1 MAKGSRLVKMIVC
14 DMFGTVVKDCGAINK
29 ALDRTFSSQGIFLG
43 SSMRRHWFDSNMVNV
58 ISDTV
63 NEVCNRSPAGLEH
76 IIRQSET
83 IFRNELEKIYAEEK
97 PCVTLIDNNIPN
109 LFDEL
114 RKNDII
120 VALNTNFSEL
130 VQKNIMDQLSL
141 NHYVDDCISR
151 DMVKLGRPA
160 PHMIWQLMNNN
171 DIDDPSTVVKIG
183 DSVDDIKEG
192 KNANCGIVA
201 GVLTGSSTRQQLEKY
216 NPNVVF
222 DTVVDLRNYMRRNFI
237 IF

>member
-1 MAKGSRLVKMIVC
+1 MLKGSKLVKMVVC

-29 ALDRTFSSQGIFLG
+29 ALDRTFKSQGIFVG
-43 SSMRRHWFDSNMVNV
+43 SSIQRHWFNSNMINV

-63 NEVCNRSPAGLEH
+63 NEVCNRSPMGLEQ
-76 IIRQSET
+76 IVKQSEI
-83 IFRNELEKIYAEEK
+83 IFRKELENIYLEEK
-97 PCVTLIDNNIPN
+97 PCVTLIDKSIPK

-114 RKNDII
+114 RKNNII
-120 VALNTNFSEL
+120 VALNTNFSDL
-130 VQKNIMDQLSL
+130 VQKNIIDQLSL
-141 NHYVDDCISR
+141 RDFVDDCISR
-151 DMVKLGRPA
+151 DKVELGRPA

-171 DIDDPSTVVKIG
+171 RIDDPSTVVKIG

-201 GVLTGSSTRQQLEKY
+201 GVLSGNSTRQQLEKY
-216 NPNVVF
+216 NPNVILN
-222 DTVVDLRNYMRRNFI
+222 TVVDLKNYMRRNFI

>member
-1 MAKGSRLVKMIVC
+1 MLKGSKLVKMVVC

-29 ALDRTFSSQGIFLG
+29 ALDRTFKSQGIFVG
-43 SSMRRHWFDSNMVNV
+43 PSMRKDWFNSNMINV

-63 NEVCNRSPAGLEH
+63 NDTCNRSPMGLEQ
-76 IIRQSET
+76 IVKQSEI
-83 IFRNELEKIYAEEK
+83 IFRKELENIYLEEK
-97 PCVTLIDNNIPN
+97 PCVTLIDKSIPK

-114 RKNDII
+114 RKNNII

-130 VQKNIMDQLSL
+130 VQKNIIDQLSL
-141 NHYVDDCISR
+141 HDFVDDYIAR
-151 DMVKLGRPA
+151 DRVELGRPA

-171 DIDDPSTVVKIG
+171 RIDDPSTVVKIG

-201 GVLTGSSTRQQLEKY
+201 GVLSGNSTRQQLEKY

-222 DTVVDLRNYMRRNFI
+222 NTVVDLKNYMRRNFI